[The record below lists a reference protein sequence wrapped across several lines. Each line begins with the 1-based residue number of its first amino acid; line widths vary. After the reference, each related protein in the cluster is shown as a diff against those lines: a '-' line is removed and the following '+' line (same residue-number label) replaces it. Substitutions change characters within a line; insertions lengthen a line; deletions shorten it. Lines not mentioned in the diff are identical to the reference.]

1 MKTIYENSV
10 KSLGAM
16 VEQFKDEGMFIT
28 FGDQAPDTLKD
39 FCYGVDVK
47 SVDGEILPGQILVL
61 DGEEFKITAV
71 GEIAKRNL
79 ESLGHITV
87 VFSGEL
93 ETDLT
98 GSICV
103 EEKTMPSLKEGST
116 ICIKG

>member
-1 MKTIYENSV
+1 MKTIYENTIIG
-10 KSLGAM
+10 LGAL
-16 VEQFKDEGMFIT
+16 VDSFQDEGMFIT

-39 FCYGVDVK
+39 FCYSVDVK
-47 SVDGEILPGQILVL
+47 AVEGDILPGQTLVI

-87 VFSGEL
+87 VFSGAAEA
-93 ETDLT
+93 DLT

-103 EEKTMPSLKEGST
+103 EAKTMPKLKEGSV
-116 ICIKG
+116 IRILG